1 MNLYQIK
8 NVHQYL
14 AKKMKM
20 EYGQAIL
27 QDNELKKKLEE
38 KSDDVFAN
46 SIMAINELGY
56 NSERLCMATEV

>member
-1 MNLYQIK
+1 
-8 NVHQYL
+8 
-14 AKKMKM
+14 MKM

>member
-1 MNLYQIK
+1 MDRLFYRI
-8 NVHQYL
+8 
-14 AKKMKM
+14 MSC
-20 EYGQAIL
+20 
-27 QDNELKKKLEE
+27 KKKLEE